1 MSAALELIRIVEAK
15 GGQLRVED
23 GWLVIAPGDA
33 AEPVME
39 ELRQHKPEI
48 IELLAQRPV
57 MPAGVRLVSYAPAT
71 PPVKLSQCETVMD
84 TGKFI
89 RSTLGQVDARLH
101 NQNFLAGNWTLS
113 ELLARLATCGCRVA
127 LDEPRKALQ

>member
-1 MSAALELIRIVEAK
+1 MSAALELIQIVEAN

-33 AEPVME
+33 AEPVIE

-57 MPAGVRLVSYAPAT
+57 MPPGVRLVRYAP
-71 PPVKLSQCETVMD
+71 
-84 TGKFI
+84 
-89 RSTLGQVDARLH
+89 
-101 NQNFLAGNWTLS
+101 
-113 ELLARLATCGCRVA
+113 LLAPVNLSLSLAF
-127 LDEPRKALQ
+127 